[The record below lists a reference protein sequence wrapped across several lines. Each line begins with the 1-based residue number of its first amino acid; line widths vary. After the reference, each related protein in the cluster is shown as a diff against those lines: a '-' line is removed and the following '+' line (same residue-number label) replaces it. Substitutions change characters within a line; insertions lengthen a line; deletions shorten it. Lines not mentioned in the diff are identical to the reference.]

1 MKLFVGLDVS
11 SEKLDACFMT
21 DDSTCS
27 VLKPFIDYSEIAWV
41 LWDIPESRCLTT
53 ASHNRVS
60 FIKPLVLKN

>member
-27 VLKPFIDYSEIAWV
+27 VLKE
-41 LWDIPESRCLTT
+41 
-53 ASHNRVS
+53 ASYGIVNLAQARS
-60 FIKPLVLKN
+60 KNTFSNFLKNLR